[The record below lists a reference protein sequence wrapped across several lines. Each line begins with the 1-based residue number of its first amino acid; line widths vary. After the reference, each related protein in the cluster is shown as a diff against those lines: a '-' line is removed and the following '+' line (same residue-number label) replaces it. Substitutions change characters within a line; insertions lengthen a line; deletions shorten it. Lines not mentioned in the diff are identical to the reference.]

1 MKKQAYKIAKADW
14 VVTIKNGN
22 HLGTVRYS
30 YFQTAKEA
38 KAFMKTQSGTR
49 QLFKVSYE
57 FRDVMG

>member
-1 MKKQAYKIAKADW
+1 MKKQAYKINKMDW
-14 VVTIKNGN
+14 VVTVKTGSK
-22 HLGTVRYS
+22 TKYQ

-38 KAFMKTQSGTR
+38 KIYMKARPGTR